1 MRWCRAKKERNE
13 NREGIENRRW
23 GAGKG
28 SKGRNFVLKKRYARK
43 LRRRKRGKRVRKKKE
58 KMK

>member
-23 GAGKG
+23 GEGKG
-28 SKGRNFVLKKRYARK
+28 SKGRNFVLKKK
-43 LRRRKRGKRVRKKKE
+43 VSEKIEKKE
-58 KMK
+58 KGEEG